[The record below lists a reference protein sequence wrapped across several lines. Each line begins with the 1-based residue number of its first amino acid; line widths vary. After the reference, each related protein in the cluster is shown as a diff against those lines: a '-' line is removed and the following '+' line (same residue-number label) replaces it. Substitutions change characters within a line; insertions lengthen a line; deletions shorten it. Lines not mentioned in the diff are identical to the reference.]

1 MGGAIE
7 FEKRLGLALCLKIS
21 MMHFLPEAY
30 PPVPPPRALPNVDV
44 MISIAPSGI

>member
-7 FEKRLGLALCLKIS
+7 LEKRLGLALCLKIS
-21 MMHFLPEAY
+21 IMHFLPVAY
-30 PPVPPPRALPNVDV
+30 PPVPPPRALPKVDV